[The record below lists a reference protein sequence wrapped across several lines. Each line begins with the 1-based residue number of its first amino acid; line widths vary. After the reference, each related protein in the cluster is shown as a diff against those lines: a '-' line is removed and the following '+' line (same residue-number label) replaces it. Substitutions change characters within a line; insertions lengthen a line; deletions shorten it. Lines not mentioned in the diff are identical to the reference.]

1 MAQTIRSHTSGHI
14 IIENVDMEPSRI
26 NGAFSIPVNK
36 IYCITPFV
44 YEGPTPGVTIFVEGA
59 DEGFDVEL
67 PLKDV
72 LDAISN
78 AIRFNTIE
86 IERARA
92 AAR

>member
-1 MAQTIRSHTSGHI
+1 MPQTIRAHTSGHI
-14 IIENVDMEPSRI
+14 IIENVDMEPRRVT
-26 NGAFSIPVNK
+26 GAYSIPVDK

-44 YEGPTPGVTIFVEGA
+44 YDGPTPGVTVFVDGA

-78 AIRFNTIE
+78 AIRYNTIE